1 MKLIKITV
9 LRQKSDLV
17 FKFFTVLHYDINVS
31 LRSTSCVYLSNVA
44 LAVLHFSSALL
55 HSDTN
60 PLHLQALPRI
70 VQLRHCGET
79 GARLVS
85 CVPNLQ

>member
-44 LAVLHFSSALL
+44 LAVLHFSSALV

-60 PLHLQALPRI
+60 PSISRPCRELYSYA
-70 VQLRHCGET
+70 T
-79 GARLVS
+79 AAR
-85 CVPNLQ
+85 